1 MPRIPNLWNKIEI
14 EYMIKGMKKQEREE
28 RRKYIDDLAEQLAI
42 KLKEK

>member
-14 EYMIKGMKKQEREE
+14 EDMIKGMKKQEREE